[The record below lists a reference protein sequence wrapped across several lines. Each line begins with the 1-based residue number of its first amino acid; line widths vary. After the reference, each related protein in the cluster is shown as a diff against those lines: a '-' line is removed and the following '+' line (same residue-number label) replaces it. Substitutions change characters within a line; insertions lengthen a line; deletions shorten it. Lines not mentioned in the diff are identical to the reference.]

1 MKRIALISLV
11 LALALPAAATA
22 GSEPLIF
29 SDAHGGS
36 FASEPVKL
44 KYSADTTRGA
54 QSLKLRRLDW
64 KHWGEAKAVAHG
76 RLKACS
82 HGNGCFI
89 HDALVKAK
97 RLVES
102 NGDGYYT
109 KVVVDFGQNRFKFPV
124 PTPGR

>member
-1 MKRIALISLV
+1 MKLIATISLA
-11 LALALPAAATA
+11 LALALPAVAAA
-22 GSEPLIF
+22 GGEPLIF

-44 KYSADTTRGA
+44 QYSADTTRGV

-64 KHWGEAKAVAHG
+64 NDWGEAKAVAHG

-97 RLVES
+97 RLVEQ

-109 KVVVDFGQNRFKFPV
+109 KLVVDFGQNRFKFPL

>member
-1 MKRIALISLV
+1 MKLIAAISV
-11 LALALPAAATA
+11 ALALALPAVAAA

-44 KYSADTTRGA
+44 KYSADTTRGV
-54 QSLKLRRLDW
+54 QSLKLRKLDW
-64 KHWGEAKAVAHG
+64 NHWGEAKAVAHG

-82 HGNGCFI
+82 GGNGCFI

-97 RLVES
+97 RLVEQ

-109 KVVVDFGQNRFKFPV
+109 KVVVDFGQNRFKFPL
-124 PTPGR
+124 PTPVR